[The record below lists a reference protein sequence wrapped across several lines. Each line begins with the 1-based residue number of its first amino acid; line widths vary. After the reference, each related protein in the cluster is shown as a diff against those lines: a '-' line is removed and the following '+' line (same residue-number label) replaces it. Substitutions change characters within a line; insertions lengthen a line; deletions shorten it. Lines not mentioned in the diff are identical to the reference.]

1 MISHV
6 CVYLASDS
14 KIKAGDVS
22 GVIIDTGST
31 RQLQPQKQNV
41 SSDVYYIVE
50 STNSDRLQC
59 AYSFM
64 LLQHILLSLISM
76 TKS

>member
-22 GVIIDTGST
+22 GVIIDTGI
-31 RQLQPQKQNV
+31 QKQNV